1 MKNILCW
8 AAIILLLIVSCK
20 KENENPVEPSEIGII
35 EGQITAA
42 ETGMIITKVN
52 IFTTPPTSYVTSG
65 DDGLY
70 AITNVLPGEYTI
82 TAAKEG
88 MDTLTAAISVS
99 AGANTKADFILQRYD
114 SLKGV
119 VYGMIT
125 GTVVNSRTDLK
136 LSNVSVK
143 TVPPTSSVTT
153 NSAGYFS
160 IENILPGE
168 YKVSALKTG
177 FDSAQITVTV
187 LKGKS
192 VFADLKIEPVD
203 TSTLSTKG
211 EISGYAV
218 NAVTGQKL
226 ADVQVSVDP
235 PISSVLTDNLGYYII
250 ENVEPGQY
258 TVNAVKSGYTKFSV
272 DITTQAGVNTKAD
285 LLMSKSTGS
294 VSGTVRRA
302 SDGLPIQGVYIKTN
316 PGAGTVLT
324 DDLGKFLFENLAPG
338 SITFTAEKPGY
349 TNSTLSVQ
357 VQAGI
362 TIQADIILNSN

>member
-1 MKNILCW
+1 MKNILCC
-8 AAIILLLIVSCK
+8 AAIIFLLIVSCK
-20 KENENPVEPSEIGII
+20 KEDENPVEPSEIGII

-65 DDGLY
+65 DDGIY

-114 SLKGV
+114 SLKGM

-125 GTVVNSRTDLK
+125 GTVVNSKTDLK
-136 LSNVSVK
+136 LSNVSVN

-153 NSAGYFS
+153 NAAGYFS

-177 FDSAQITVTV
+177 FDSTQITVTV
-187 LKGKS
+187 FKGKT
-192 VFADLKIEPVD
+192 VFADLKIEPAD
-203 TSTLSTKG
+203 TSTLPTNG

-272 DITTQAGVNTKAD
+272 DITTQAGINTKAD

-294 VSGTVRRA
+294 VSGAVRRA

-316 PGAGTVLT
+316 PGAGTVIT

-338 SITFTAEKPGY
+338 SITFTAEKQGY